1 MDLLGV
7 GIEAKMDE
15 GRAESNFIST
25 HFSLS
30 NWVLVVPYTVLRYGN
45 RDGKIKVVA

>member
-7 GIEAKMDE
+7 GTEARMDE
-15 GRAESNFIST
+15 GREESNLIST

-30 NWVLVVPYTVLRYGN
+30 NWVLVVPYTILRYGN
-45 RDGKIKVVA
+45 REGKIKVVV